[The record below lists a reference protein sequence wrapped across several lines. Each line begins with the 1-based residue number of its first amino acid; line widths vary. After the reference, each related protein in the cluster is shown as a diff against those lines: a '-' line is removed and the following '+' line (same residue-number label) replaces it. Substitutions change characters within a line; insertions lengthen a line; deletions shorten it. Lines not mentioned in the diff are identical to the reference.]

1 MLDII
6 LLATLVILS
15 FCSLNKANSLEE
27 KSLVAYLRTRERNSL
42 ISFFVILGFEFVFI
56 IIISTWLRFP
66 QKNKGIYCIIIF
78 VVAEMKQHESL
89 TILPSPTI
97 SRSGRCFTS
106 LLNVHPNLS
115 PFGFMRCGCFAEYL
129 AFLFSIILPIPP

>member
-6 LLATLVILS
+6 LLATLAILS

-42 ISFFVILGFEFVFI
+42 ISFFVILGFEFVCI

-66 QKNKGIYCIIIF
+66 KKQK
-78 VVAEMKQHESL
+78 H
-89 TILPSPTI
+89 
-97 SRSGRCFTS
+97 
-106 LLNVHPNLS
+106 LLYNH
-115 PFGFMRCGCFAEYL
+115 FY
-129 AFLFSIILPIPP
+129 SI

>member
-1 MLDII
+1 
-6 LLATLVILS
+6 
-15 FCSLNKANSLEE
+15 
-27 KSLVAYLRTRERNSL
+27 
-42 ISFFVILGFEFVFI
+42 
-56 IIISTWLRFP
+56 
-66 QKNKGIYCIIIF
+66 
-78 VVAEMKQHESL
+78 MKQHESL

-129 AFLFSIILPIPP
+129 AFLFSIILPIPPLFYNIVERQNEQRNLNITLPNNVYYIVNNIISDTN